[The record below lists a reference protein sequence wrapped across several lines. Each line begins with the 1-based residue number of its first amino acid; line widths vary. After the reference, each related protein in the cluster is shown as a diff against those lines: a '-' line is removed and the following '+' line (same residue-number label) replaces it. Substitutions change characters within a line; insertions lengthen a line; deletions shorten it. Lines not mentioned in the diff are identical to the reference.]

1 MMLIV
6 DKVTKSIGTKKILQE
21 CSLNVQAGQI
31 CGPGR
36 A

>member
-21 CSLNVQAGQI
+21 CSLNVQAGSDLR
-31 CGPGR
+31 PGR